1 MSETLSGTKRDPQFA
16 STLAQGIDIL
26 ACFKAHESALSN
38 KEFSE
43 RTGLSRSTV
52 ARLTHTLLE
61 LGYLRRAPNSRRY
74 RPGMALL
81 TVSYPLLASL
91 RIRQLAWPLMA
102 QLAEQI
108 NGAVSLVVRDRRQMV
123 YVETV
128 RVNEALHTYPD
139 IGASLPM
146 LSTAAGKAWL
156 CRASVQDR
164 AVMLNQIRVH
174 EPAYY
179 ARHIDSLDKAISD
192 LEKKGFCGNNAQW
205 RPDAYGFA
213 VPMHKRVNSNLF
225 VFNCGIPLTGGPFLE
240 RESEIGPQLVKL
252 VRGVEEILGLRN

>member
-1 MSETLSGTKRDPQFA
+1 MSETQTKARPDPQFA

-26 ACFKAHESALSN
+26 ACFKAHESALGN

-61 LGYLRRAPNSRRY
+61 LGYLRRAPDSRRY
-74 RPGMALL
+74 RPGMSLL
-81 TVSYPLLASL
+81 AVSYPLLASL

-102 QLAEQI
+102 QLAEHI
-108 NGAVSLVVRDRRQMV
+108 NGAVSLVIRDRRQMV

-128 RVNEALHTYPD
+128 RMNEELHTYPD

-156 CRASVQDR
+156 CRASSHDR
-164 AVMLNQIRVH
+164 NVVLNQIRVS

-179 ARHIDSLDKAISD
+179 AQHIESLDEAAGD
-192 LEKKGFCGNNAQW
+192 LEKKGYCGNNAQW

-213 VPMHKRVNSNLF
+213 VPMHKPINSNLF
-225 VFNCGIPLTGGPFLE
+225 VFNCGVPASGGPFTE
-240 RESEIGPQLVKL
+240 RESDIAHKLVKL